1 MTGVVPAVTW
11 RGLVPL
17 AGAVLLFSSAWPVT
31 KEAIGQGAAPVW
43 FALGRTSLSTVV
55 TLVLMLAM
63 RRLVLPTRRDM
74 PFFLAVA
81 VCQLALFFICVHLAM
96 VWVQAGRTSI
106 ITSVTIVFTV
116 PGSVW
121 LLREAVPWRRWVAV
135 GLGVGGIVLLI
146 GPWSIDWGAEG
157 VLLGH
162 LFLLVAAAAVGV
174 PMLVIRLRPPVLSMV
189 QMLPWAFGLASLMLL
204 PLALLLEPPGQWS
217 GASLVALGYVG
228 GIAGPI
234 GTWCY
239 LLTMVHLPV
248 VVASVGFL
256 MTPAVGL
263 ILATLWLGEPLGV
276 DLILGTA
283 LILGGVGISVLPG
296 RKA

>member
-1 MTGVVPAVTW
+1 MTRKVTW
-11 RGLVPL
+11 RGLLPL

-43 FALGRTSLSTVV
+43 FALGRTALSTVV
-55 TLVLMLAM
+55 TLILMLAM
-63 RRLVLPTRRDM
+63 RRLAIPTRRDM

-81 VCQLALFFICVHLAM
+81 LCQLALFFICVHLAL

-116 PGSVW
+116 PASVL
-121 LLREAVPWRRWVAV
+121 LLREVVPRRRWIAVAL
-135 GLGVGGIVLLI
+135 GLAGIALLI
-146 GPWSIDWGAEG
+146 GPWSINWAAPG

-162 LFLLVAAAAVGV
+162 GFLLVAAAAVGV
-174 PMLVIRLRPPVLSMV
+174 PMLVIRLRPPTLSMV
-189 QMLPWAFGLASLMLL
+189 QLLPWSFGLASLVLL
-204 PLALLLEPPGQWS
+204 PFALAMEPPGRWN
-217 GASLVALGYVG
+217 GPAFTALAYVG
-228 GIAGPI
+228 AVAGPI

-263 ILATLWLGEPLGV
+263 ILATLWLGEALGL

-283 LILGGVGISVLPG
+283 LILGGVAVSVIPE
-296 RKA
+296 RRH